1 MTPVPTLEWTGGCLR
16 LLDQRLLPFQEVYI
30 ECRRVETLAEAI
42 RALAVRGA
50 PAIGLAAGYGA
61 VLAAME
67 APPGQG
73 FRSAC
78 LKGFEVL
85 ASTRPTAVNLFFCLD
100 VQRKVL
106 MESEDRD
113 GAVAALLERALKLHR
128 EDLEASAAMGD
139 HGAALVP
146 PDAGILTHC
155 NAGGLATGGLGTA
168 LAVVYRAHD
177 RGLVR
182 EVFADETRP
191 LLQGARLTAWELVRA
206 GIPVTVLPDSAAA
219 SLLASGRVDLVVTGA
234 DRIARNGDTANKVGT
249 FPLAMAARR
258 AGVPFYVAAPR
269 STFDPAT
276 ETGSGI
282 VIENRDPVEVA
293 RFGDA
298 RVLAPGAGAWNP
310 AFDVTP
316 VELIDGFICEAG
328 VFESP
333 GDIPQPTVDSGP

>member
-16 LLDQRLLPFQEVYI
+16 LLDQRLLPFREVFI
-30 ECRRVETLAEAI
+30 ECRRVDTLAEAI
-42 RALAVRGA
+42 RSLAVRGA

-67 APPGQG
+67 APAGPGFLDG
-73 FRSAC
+73 C
-78 LKGFEVL
+78 LRGLDLL

-100 VQRKVL
+100 VQRRVL
-106 MESEDRD
+106 MNSKDRD
-113 GAVAALLERALKLHR
+113 GAVAALLESALRLHR
-128 EDLEASAAMGD
+128 EDLEACAAMGA

-146 PDAGILTHC
+146 PNAGILTHC

-168 LAVVYRAHD
+168 LAVVYEAHD

-191 LLQGARLTAWELVRA
+191 LLQGARLTAWEMVRA
-206 GIPVTVLPDSAAA
+206 GIPVTVIPDSAAA
-219 SLLASGRVDLVVTGA
+219 HLLASGRVDIVVTGA

-249 FPLAMAARR
+249 FPLALAARR

-269 STFDPAT
+269 STLDPAT
-276 ETGSGI
+276 EKGSGI
-282 VIENRDPVEVA
+282 VIENRDPDEVA
-293 RFGDA
+293 GFGSA
-298 RVLAPGAGAWNP
+298 RVLAPGAEAWNP

-316 VELIDGFICEAG
+316 VDLIDGFICEAG
-328 VFESP
+328 VFRTP
-333 GDIPQPTVDSGP
+333 GDIPGAPVDSGP